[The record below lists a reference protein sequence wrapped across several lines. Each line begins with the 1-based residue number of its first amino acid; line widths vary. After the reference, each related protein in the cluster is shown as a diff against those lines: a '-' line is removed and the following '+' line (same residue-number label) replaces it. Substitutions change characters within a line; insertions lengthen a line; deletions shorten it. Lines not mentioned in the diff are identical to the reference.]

1 MATMPVALTLISL
14 LFSCSNTK
22 GDQVKLNEVLF
33 NGAYEFI
40 DLTHHFDNDTV
51 YWPTVRNFAFTQ
63 QTATNRQDGSWY
75 ATNDFAA
82 SEHGGTHI
90 DAPYHFISD
99 GQRVGDIPLDK
110 LIVPLIIADVSSNVN
125 DNPNFVLYKSHL
137 DYLLN
142 DNLGKPCVVI
152 FKFGWSKYFDDKNK
166 YLGINPFNDTLN
178 FPVTNTSKF
187 NGVIRL
193 FERRLQRPLQWIICM
208 LHLNE
213 LPLRHL
219 FDYLDGK
226 ISGPFTYNGP
236 IGKLLDKCET
246 RAVVEFESIPGQ
258 LPTLKPD
265 DLSTDQK
272 YLFEINLAVIT
283 GSCADDLANKSPG
296 KMSHARWLTKAK
308 QILRLYISTPTPS
321 TNLII
326 LAQYIA
332 KVYTPVWFQI
342 KTHSSCKDGSR
353 HLWKLIESSR
363 FLSSALKAV
372 IDPVIQRNAYF
383 AHPENLLLMM
393 LTDGE
398 KHIRELAARR
408 ILKIR
413 SSPTTGKLPRT
424 FEVPELNFDAKSYID
439 LINWQ
444 ETNFDPPILKNKTN
458 DELIQIIEKKGDET
472 MLFLR
477 LPCHTQAV
485 ERSVK
490 IVTEAAMSACDK
502 KARDGIIHAK
512 LASRKAMP
520 KFDSLSVEVAE
531 WITTSYKN
539 IVGVGVDVAS
549 VDPGSSTDFAVHKI
563 LLKAGLYNI
572 ENANLYTPI
581 PEYGCT
587 ALVLPMKI
595 RFGTGAPLRLVAICP
610 KQIPVNFQ

>member
-1 MATMPVALTLISL
+1 M
-14 LFSCSNTK
+14 SNNRQPHKCPIFGTIEDIK
-22 GDQVKLNEVLF
+22 ENVLPTYQDVMKCYEWNRLQVKIKNVSNKEPAFSEIAEIVTRKVEVSDRAGAAIASAVLHELSSDIVIDKSKLRRERRKTRDTLMKNQAPLNLP
-33 NGAYEFI
+33 ALY
-40 DLTHHFDNDTV
+40 FDGRKDKTLKIV
-51 YWPTVRNFAFTQ
+51 KK
-63 QTATNRQDGSWY
+63 
-75 ATNDFAA
+75 
-82 SEHGGTHI
+82 GTK
-90 DAPYHFISD
+90 
-99 GQRVGDIPLDK
+99 R
-110 LIVPLIIADVSSNVN
+110 
-125 DNPNFVLYKSHL
+125 YKQ
-137 DYLLN
+137 
-142 DNLGKPCVVI
+142 VVI
-152 FKFGWSKYFDDKNK
+152 EEHVSVIKEPESIYVGYVTPLQGTAKAIEISINALLSAKNISTVD
-166 YLGINPFNDTLN
+166 LLAIGCDGT
-178 FPVTNTSKF
+178 VTNTGKF

-226 ISGPFTYNGP
+226 TSGPSTYNGP

-272 YLFEINLAVIT
+272 YLFEITLAVIT

-296 KMSHARWLTKAK
+296 KMSHARWLTKANR
-308 QILRLYISTPTPS
+308 ILRLYISTPTPS

-326 LAQYIA
+326 LAQYIV

-383 AHPENLLLMM
+383 AHPENLLLAM

-408 ILKIR
+408 ILKAR

-444 ETNFDPPILKNKTN
+444 ETNFDPPILKNQTN

-502 KARDGIIHAK
+502 K
-512 LASRKAMP
+512 SY
-520 KFDSLSVEVAE
+520 AE
-531 WITTSYKN
+531 
-539 IVGVGVDVAS
+539 
-549 VDPGSSTDFAVHKI
+549 
-563 LLKAGLYNI
+563 
-572 ENANLYTPI
+572 
-581 PEYGCT
+581 
-587 ALVLPMKI
+587 I
-595 RFGTGAPLRLVAICP
+595 R
-610 KQIPVNFQ
+610 